1 MKLRENRYLIASKG
15 KSEAVERDPQE
26 PEMILFEL
34 LMQLKMKCRSFLG
47 DFRLSMLLY
56 KR

>member
-1 MKLRENRYLIASKG
+1 MNSRAIRYLIASNG
-15 KSEAVERDPQE
+15 KAEAVERDPQE

-47 DFRLSMLLY
+47 DFRISMHLY